1 MNESS
6 PNVTVG
12 MIGGHGQI
20 ALKATEL
27 LSAAGH
33 RVLSV
38 IRNPD
43 HTADVERAGG
53 EPVVLDLERSS
64 GDELARALGA
74 ADTLVFAAGAGPRSG
89 PERKETV
96 DHQGALTTMAAA
108 ANLGARVVQISYIG
122 VAVAPP
128 ESMGIDFAA
137 YQRAKYAADLAL
149 ESSGLDWVIVRPGAL
164 TNEEGSGRVT
174 VSSELDRGPVSR
186 DNVAQ
191 VLAEVVARPELNGI
205 AFDMLDGDTDI
216 EQAIVTLRS

>member
-6 PNVTVG
+6 PTITVG

-20 ALKATEL
+20 ALRATAL

-43 HTADVERAGG
+43 HAADVERAGG

-64 GDELARALGA
+64 GDDLARALGA
-74 ADTLVFAAGAGPRSG
+74 ADTLVFAAGAGPGSG

-108 ANLGARVVQISYIG
+108 AKLGARVVQISYIG
-122 VAVAPP
+122 VATAPP
-128 ESMGIDFAA
+128 ESMGVDFAA

-149 ESSGLDWVIVRPGAL
+149 EASGLDWVIVRPGTL
-164 TNEEGSGRVT
+164 TNEAGSDRVT
-174 VSSELDRGPVSR
+174 VSAKLDRGPVSR
-186 DNVAQ
+186 DNVARA
-191 VLAEVVARPELNGI
+191 LAEVVARPELSGV
-205 AFDMLDGDTDI
+205 AFDMLDGDTEI
-216 EQAIVTLRS
+216 RQAIASLGS